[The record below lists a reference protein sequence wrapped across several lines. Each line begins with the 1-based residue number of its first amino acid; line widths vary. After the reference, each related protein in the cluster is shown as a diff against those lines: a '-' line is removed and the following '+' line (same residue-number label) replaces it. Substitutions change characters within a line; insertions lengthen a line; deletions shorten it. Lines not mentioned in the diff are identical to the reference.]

1 MPFWIFQITW
11 NLHPFHKIFIIL
23 NVYCAI
29 SFNFTIHGCPLSMV
43 TMPYWSDTSDNVRY
57 CSWVVYVCVISF
69 VMTFNLANVF
79 AYRVC
84 IMHKQF
90 SRNKIRMIELQ
101 MSGKTRNIL
110 LIVVRGLYYSVL
122 STELQVFMRRVFQSR
137 LKTQN
142 QNLASLG

>member
-1 MPFWIFQITW
+1 MGCFMCLIF
-11 NLHPFHKIFIIL
+11 
-23 NVYCAI
+23 
-29 SFNFTIHGCPLSMV
+29 
-43 TMPYWSDTSDNVRY
+43 
-57 CSWVVYVCVISF
+57 F
-69 VMTFNLANVF
+69 VKTFNLANVF

-84 IMHKQF
+84 VMHKQF
-90 SRNKIRMIELQ
+90 SRDKIRMIGLQ

-122 STELQVFMRRVFQSR
+122 STELQVFMRRAFQSR